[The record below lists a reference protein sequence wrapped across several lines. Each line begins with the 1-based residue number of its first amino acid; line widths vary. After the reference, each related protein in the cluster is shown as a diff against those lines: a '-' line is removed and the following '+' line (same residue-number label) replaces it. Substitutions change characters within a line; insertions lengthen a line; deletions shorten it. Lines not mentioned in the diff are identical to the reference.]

1 MLKFAIMNPR
11 IVYTVV
17 IASGLAMAAGVSA
30 GEGPA
35 PSPACTLKQRVGNTD
50 IEIEYSRPGMKG
62 RAIFGALVPYK
73 EVWRTGANAS
83 TKISFNNPVK
93 FNGSE
98 VPAGKYALYTIPG
111 EGEWTLVIY
120 KDTSLWG
127 ATNYKQDDDVI
138 RVKATPVKL
147 AEPVETFTI
156 DLNDLRD
163 DSATLNFIWEKTRVP
178 VKLTVK

>member
-1 MLKFAIMNPR
+1 M
-11 IVYTVV
+11 
-17 IASGLAMAAGVSA
+17 
-30 GEGPA
+30 
-35 PSPACTLKQRVGNTD
+35 
-50 IEIEYSRPGMKG
+50 
-62 RAIFGALVPYK
+62 
-73 EVWRTGANAS
+73 
-83 TKISFNNPVK
+83 
-93 FNGSE
+93 
-98 VPAGKYALYTIPG
+98 
-111 EGEWTLVIY
+111 VIY